1 MRLSKEDFQLMP
13 SSYQQI
19 AEEKETEIAKG
30 RVFKPPITPFS
41 HKHISLPPCVE
52 CFLAFETNYHN
63 EYFFPQKLKIFEPQ
77 ILTQQMWFS
86 MWIIYLCHYRTNIL
100 LVIAYLV
107 LVILPLLFVLI
118 GLFVFKRWTHFLS
131 TYHDIF

>member
-41 HKHISLPPCVE
+41 HI
-52 CFLAFETNYHN
+52 
-63 EYFFPQKLKIFEPQ
+63 
-77 ILTQQMWFS
+77 
-86 MWIIYLCHYRTNIL
+86 
-100 LVIAYLV
+100 
-107 LVILPLLFVLI
+107 
-118 GLFVFKRWTHFLS
+118 
-131 TYHDIF
+131 